1 MYVFS
6 KFLMLL
12 HAFDVSLNSTNFI
25 NFFSYTK
32 AYVSKDFCLI
42 DVYN

>member
-1 MYVFS
+1 MHIYSMYVFS

-25 NFFSYTK
+25 KFFHIQK
-32 AYVSKDFCLI
+32 LI
-42 DVYN
+42 FREISA

>member
-1 MYVFS
+1 MNIYLMYVFS

-25 NFFSYTK
+25 NFFHTQK
-32 AYVSKDFCLI
+32 PIF
-42 DVYN
+42 